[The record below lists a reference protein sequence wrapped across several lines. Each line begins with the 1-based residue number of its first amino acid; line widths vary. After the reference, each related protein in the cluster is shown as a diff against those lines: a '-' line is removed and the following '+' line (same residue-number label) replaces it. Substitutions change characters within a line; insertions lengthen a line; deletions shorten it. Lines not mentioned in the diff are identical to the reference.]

1 MGTWIEICY
10 QALYGSIRQVVVPL
24 VGTWIEITVFGL
36 LFCPLLVVP
45 LVGTWIEIKCDIIT
59 AMAWLVVPLV
69 GTWIEISMY
78 VNWKNPLTGRSP

>member
-1 MGTWIEICY
+1 MKLLHDVDLT
-10 QALYGSIRQVVVPL
+10 YGPAVVPL

-78 VNWKNPLTGRSP
+78 VNWKNPLTGRSPCGNVD